1 MNNSREEPRNRGKG
15 GRPPKTDIAAHR
27 LTVNLTDEQYA
38 RFLTLFEQSGVG
50 SLSAFSRR
58 RIFGD
63 EFRVLKIDSAIIGFT
78 AKLTELNSQIRRIGV
93 NYNQVVEELHVK
105 FGEQKARMLLYKL
118 EQVTIEIAKI
128 GREVLQL
135 YDEFKSKIFGNNGN
149 KNQSWKQ
156 SLRCSG
162 VQSGESK

>member
-1 MNNSREEPRNRGKG
+1 MNNSKEEPRNRGKG

-27 LTVNLTDEQYA
+27 LTVNLTNEQYA

-50 SLSAFSRR
+50 SLSAFIAA

-63 EFRVLKIDSAIIGFT
+63 EFRVVKTDAATVGFT
-78 AKLTELNSQIRRIGV
+78 TKLTELNSQIRRIGV
-93 NYNQVVEELHVK
+93 NYNQVVKELHVK

-118 EQVTIEIAKI
+118 EQVTIEIAQI

-135 YDEFKSKIFGNNGN
+135 CTEFKSKILGNNG
-149 KNQSWKQ
+149 
-156 SLRCSG
+156 G
-162 VQSGESK
+162 